1 LVGRKAHRNAKRT
14 GSVSVVGRNIA
25 VRSGIAALA
34 VLLVV
39 AASASAAPNATRTV
53 KACVF
58 VTAGDDES
66 GPTENVKILDRAA
79 RRRMGSFTIK
89 HAGKLIGTS
98 HFVLN
103 PQGIALASFPVTSAG
118 VFTLTVKLAIKPAR
132 ARTLRFTI
140 SAGNIAMQ
148 QSGCT
153 PH

>member
-1 LVGRKAHRNAKRT
+1 
-14 GSVSVVGRNIA
+14 VGRNIA
-25 VRSGIAALA
+25 VRSGIVAVA

-118 VFTLTVKLAIKPAR
+118 VFTLTRTRSTFPRPLTRKVRPTILLRVSYGQTRVRRYRLFVRSTRMRDWAI
-132 ARTLRFTI
+132 TL
-140 SAGNIAMQ
+140 
-148 QSGCT
+148 
-153 PH
+153 